1 MGMGWSFGRMNYV
14 EEWRQKRKI
23 FHHYYSASAIQNYE
37 GIILEN
43 VHRFLVRLRDHPEN
57 FFGHARLLVSS
68 SQCFCPIYLFFSRS
82 VFAAMLLNVTYGIII
97 EDESNEYL
105 LAAEAWQHGFNQAI
119 LPGRFWV
126 DYFPMRLY

>member
-1 MGMGWSFGRMNYV
+1 MGWSFGRMNYV